1 VAGREA
7 RVALRDPH
15 ARRTLRAR
23 EDGSC
28 FACGADNPIGLKLD
42 FDLVGGGTET
52 TFVPAHEH
60 QGFAGIVHGG
70 MVGLVLDEAMA
81 KALSMQGIKA
91 LTCEFTMRLRRA
103 VTVGE
108 PLRVTA
114 RLVRARKR
122 LFELEAAADGAA
134 GETVATARA
143 KFLRVGASV
152 VED

>member
-1 VAGREA
+1 MAGRGA
-7 RVALRDPH
+7 RIALRDLH
-15 ARRTLRAR
+15 ARHTLRVR

-28 FACGADNPIGLKLD
+28 FACGADNTIGLKLN
-42 FDLVGGGTET
+42 FDLVGGRTET
-52 TFVPAHEH
+52 TFVPAREH

-81 KALSMQGIKA
+81 KVLSMQGIEA

-108 PLRVTA
+108 PLRITA
-114 RLVRARKR
+114 RLVWAKKR

-134 GETVATARA
+134 GETVAAARA
-143 KFLRVGASV
+143 KSLRVGARAA
-152 VED
+152 ED